1 IDIASHI
8 ISGQGLAVPGSTNEM
23 FYCLEENSYLDRELV
38 EKMIKASGLRN
49 LIVHEY
55 GKLDLEMIHEILRRD
70 IQDLDDFLKAV
81 LRGFSLDGPD
91 G

>member
-1 IDIASHI
+1 
-8 ISGQGLAVPGSTNEM
+8 M
-23 FYCLEENSYLDRELV
+23 FYCLEENSYLDRQLV
-38 EKMIKASGLRN
+38 EKMVKASGLKN

-55 GKLDLEMIHEILRRD
+55 GKLDLEMIHEILRHD

-81 LRGFSLDGPD
+81 LRRFSLDGPD